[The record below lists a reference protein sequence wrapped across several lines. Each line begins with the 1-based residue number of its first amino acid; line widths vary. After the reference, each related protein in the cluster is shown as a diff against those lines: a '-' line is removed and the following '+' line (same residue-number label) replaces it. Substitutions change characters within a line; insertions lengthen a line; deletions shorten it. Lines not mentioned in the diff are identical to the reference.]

1 MSYQAKQYHQAHYQ
15 AKQHQQAPYQAH
27 YQAKQYQERYQAQQ
41 YQERYQVPEKNDYY
55 YDDSPNP
62 IEEICKYTDNL
73 EKIQPEIRYRML
85 SDICRNKS
93 ISVYGDYTA
102 PPSKQIVDQINGQG
116 GYFLKMTAKEAGIYL
131 IWYYQAKGRYLFWG
145 PTKRSVR
152 DAMNR
157 IRGRIVKYVVHLDRH
172 HSEDQYDTYEIDTY
186 EIDTY
191 EIDREEKMAYV
202 EEPYA
207 EEPYAEEP
215 CAYAEDSED
224 EDEEEYIAP
233 VPPTFDEQ
241 FGKVS
246 QEQMNKMG
254 FISGKG
260 LGSKHTGRI
269 DPINPIKDIGGRMYN
284 RRYGL
289 GYTKPVPVPAELVPA
304 ELVPAEPVPAEL
316 VPAELVHEPAVPV
329 PAEPVPNKVV
339 YSQAILEIFSLI
351 LNHEDKCQERASEYA
366 WN

>member
-1 MSYQAKQYHQAHYQ
+1 MSYQAKEYQ
-15 AKQHQQAPYQAH
+15 
-27 YQAKQYQERYQAQQ
+27 QAKQYQQAQQYQQAKQYQAPYQAQQ
-41 YQERYQVPEKNDYY
+41 YQERYRVNYQVPEKNDYY

-172 HSEDQYDTYEIDTY
+172 QSEDAYDAYEIDA
-186 EIDTY
+186 Y

-202 EEPYA
+202 EEPYS
-207 EEPYAEEP
+207 EEPYSEEP
-215 CAYAEDSED
+215 YS

-289 GYTKPVPVPAELVPA
+289 GYTKPVPAEPTVPAEPVPTVL
-304 ELVPAEPVPAEL
+304 EEPVPAEL
-316 VPAELVHEPAVPV
+316 VPVPTEPV
-329 PAEPVPNKVV
+329 PAELVPVPTEPVPNNVG
-339 YSQAILEIFSLI
+339 YSQAVLEIFSLI
-351 LNHEDKCQERASEYA
+351 LNHEDKCEERASEYA

>member
-1 MSYQAKQYHQAHYQ
+1 MSYQAKQYQAKQYNQAHYK
-15 AKQHQQAPYQAH
+15 AHYKAHYQAH
-27 YQAKQYQERYQAQQ
+27 YQAP
-41 YQERYQVPEKNDYY
+41 YQVPEKNDYY

-172 HSEDQYDTYEIDTY
+172 QSEDPYDTYEIDAY

-191 EIDREEKMAYV
+191 EIDREEKMAYT
-202 EEPYA
+202 EEP
-207 EEPYAEEP
+207 
-215 CAYAEDSED
+215 DS

-289 GYTKPVPVPAELVPA
+289 GYTKPVPAEPVPA
-304 ELVPAEPVPAEL
+304 VPAEPVPA
-316 VPAELVHEPAVPV
+316 VPVPAVPV
-329 PAEPVPNKVV
+329 PAVPVPNNVG
-339 YSQAILEIFSLI
+339 YSQAVLEIFSLI
-351 LNHEDKCQERASEYA
+351 LNHENKCEERAGEYA

>member
-1 MSYQAKQYHQAHYQ
+1 MSYQAKQYQ
-15 AKQHQQAPYQAH
+15 
-27 YQAKQYQERYQAQQ
+27 YQAQQ
-41 YQERYQVPEKNDYY
+41 YHQAKQQYHQAKQYRAPYQVPEKNEYY

-73 EKIQPEIRYRML
+73 ENIQPEIRYRML

-93 ISVYGDYTA
+93 ISVYGDYAA
-102 PPSKQIVDQINGQG
+102 PPNKQIVDQINGQG
-116 GYFLKMTAKEAGIYL
+116 GYFLKMTAEAAGIYL
-131 IWYYQAKGRYLFWG
+131 IWYYQAKERYLFWG
-145 PTKRSVR
+145 PTTRSVR

-157 IRGRIVKYVVHLDRH
+157 IRGRIVKYVVHLDRQ
-172 HSEDQYDTYEIDTY
+172 SANEIAYDEDTYD
-186 EIDTY
+186 
-191 EIDREEKMAYV
+191 AYT
-202 EEPYA
+202 
-207 EEPYAEEP
+207 
-215 CAYAEDSED
+215 
-224 EDEEEYIAP
+224 EDEEELEYIAP

-260 LGSKHTGRI
+260 LGRKHTGRT

-289 GYTKPVPVPAELVPA
+289 GYTKPLPVPVPEPVLEPVLVEPVL
-304 ELVPAEPVPAEL
+304 EPVPAEPVPAEPVL
-316 VPAELVHEPAVPV
+316 EPV
-329 PAEPVPNKVV
+329 PVPNKAC
-339 YSQAILEIFSLI
+339 YSPEILEIFSLI
-351 LNHEDKCQERASEYA
+351 LNHENKCEERGDNNA

>member
-1 MSYQAKQYHQAHYQ
+1 
-15 AKQHQQAPYQAH
+15 
-27 YQAKQYQERYQAQQ
+27 
-41 YQERYQVPEKNDYY
+41 
-55 YDDSPNP
+55 
-62 IEEICKYTDNL
+62 
-73 EKIQPEIRYRML
+73 
-85 SDICRNKS
+85 
-93 ISVYGDYTA
+93 
-102 PPSKQIVDQINGQG
+102 
-116 GYFLKMTAKEAGIYL
+116 
-131 IWYYQAKGRYLFWG
+131 
-145 PTKRSVR
+145 
-152 DAMNR
+152 MNR

-172 HSEDQYDTYEIDTY
+172 QSEDAYDAYEIDTYEIDTY

-207 EEPYAEEP
+207 EEPYVEEP
-215 CAYAEDSED
+215 CAYPEDSED

-289 GYTKPVPVPAELVPA
+289 GYTKPVPVPV
-304 ELVPAEPVPAEL
+304 EPVPVSVTP
-316 VPAELVHEPAVPV
+316 VPVKPVPVKPVPVKPVPVTPVTPVPV
-329 PAEPVPNKVV
+329 PAPVTPVPVPVTPVPARSANICQTAWSVFRMPQLSKRI
-339 YSQAILEIFSLI
+339 STILKKALENCALSLAIKSL
-351 LNHEDKCQERASEYA
+351 
-366 WN
+366 